1 MAEDNFQE
9 RTEKATP
16 RRRRKAREEGR
27 VARSQELNSA
37 IMVCLGFTTIYL
49 IGPYMVDGIKQLM
62 SHTMAN
68 APLIASSDPT
78 FIKIF
83 SDQMLRFFTVLMPLF
98 AIMVVIGLGANV
110 AQVGFKISPK
120 SIQPKLEKLDLVKG
134 LKKLFSIR
142 KLVEM
147 SRDTVKLLVVFYVAY
162 RAIQTEF
169 EDFFLLPD
177 MDTYQLAVTM
187 GKLALIIALKIGA
200 AILVIGILD
209 YAYQRYEF
217 EKSIKM
223 SKQEIKDEHKET
235 DGSPQIKSRIRQL
248 QREMTRRRM
257 MQEIP
262 KADVVLTN
270 PTHLAVALKYNP
282 EEMQAPQVIAK
293 GERLLA
299 ERIKKIAYEH
309 NIPVIENKPLARA
322 LFKMCDVGQ
331 FVPGNLYRAVAEV
344 LAYVYRMK
352 GKVLR

>member
-1 MAEDNFQE
+1 MAEESFQE
-9 RTEKATP
+9 KTEKATP
-16 RRRRKAREEGR
+16 KRRQKAREEGR

-37 IMVCLGFTTIYL
+37 IMVCLGFTTLYL
-49 IGPYMVDGIKQLM
+49 IGPYMVDGIKQVM
-62 SHTMAN
+62 SHTFAN

-83 SDQMLRFFTVLMPLF
+83 GDQMLRFFTVLTPLF
-98 AIMVVIGLGANV
+98 AVMVVIALGTNI

-120 SIQPKLEKLDLVKG
+120 AMQPKLEKLNIAKG
-134 LKKLFSIR
+134 LKKLFSVR
-142 KLVEM
+142 KMVEM
-147 SRDTVKLLVVFYVAY
+147 IRDTVKLLVVFYVAY
-162 RAIQTEF
+162 RAIQSEF
-169 EDFFLLPD
+169 EEFFLLPD
-177 MDTYQLAVTM
+177 MGTYQLAVTM
-187 GKLALIIALKIGA
+187 GQLALVIALKIGA

-209 YAYQRYEF
+209 YAYQKYEF

-223 SKQEIKDEHKET
+223 SKQEIKDEQKDT

-262 KADVVLTN
+262 NADVVLTN
-270 PTHLAVALKYNP
+270 PTHLAVAIKYTP
-282 EEMQAPQVIAK
+282 DEMQAPLVVAK

-309 NIPVIENKPLARA
+309 DIPVIENKPLARA

-344 LAYVYRMK
+344 LAYVYRLK

>member
-37 IMVCLGFTTIYL
+37 IVVCLGFTTLYL
-49 IGPYMVDGIKQLM
+49 IGPYMVDGLKQVM

-78 FIKIF
+78 FIKVF
-83 SDQMLRFFTVLMPLF
+83 SDQMFRFFTILLPLF
-98 AIMVVIGLGANV
+98 AVMVVIGLGANV
-110 AQVGFKISPK
+110 AQVGFKISTKAIEPK
-120 SIQPKLEKLDLVKG
+120 MDKLNLASG
-134 LKKLFSIR
+134 LKRLFSLR

-147 SRDTVKLLVVFYVAY
+147 SRDTIKLLVVFYVAY
-162 RAIQTEF
+162 RAIQSEF

-187 GKLALIIALKIGA
+187 GKLSLIIALKIGA

-209 YAYQRYEF
+209 YAYQKYEF

-223 SKQEIKDEHKET
+223 SKQEIKDEYKDT

-248 QREMTRRRM
+248 QREMARRRM

-270 PTHLAVALKYNP
+270 PTHLAVALKYDP
-282 EEMQAPQVIAK
+282 GEMQAPQVVAK

-322 LFKMCDVGQ
+322 LFKMCNVGQ
-331 FVPGNLYRAVAEV
+331 FVPGSLYRAVAEV

>member
-1 MAEDNFQE
+1 MADDNFQE
-9 RTEKATP
+9 KTEKATP
-16 RRRRKAREEGR
+16 KQRRKARDEGR

-37 IMVCLGFTTIYL
+37 IMICLGFATLYL
-49 IGPYMVDGIKQLM
+49 IGPYMANGIKQVM

-68 APLIASSDPT
+68 APLIATSDPT
-78 FIKIF
+78 FIKVF
-83 SDQMLRFFTVLMPLF
+83 SDQVFRFFTILMPLF
-98 AIMVVIGLGANV
+98 AVMVVIGLGSNIV
-110 AQVGFKISPK
+110 QVGFKISPK
-120 SIQPKLEKLDLVKG
+120 AMEPKFEKLNLAKG
-134 LKKLFSIR
+134 LKKLFSVK

-147 SRDTVKLLVVFYVAY
+147 IRDTIKLMVVFYVAY
-162 RAIQTEF
+162 RAIQNEL

-177 MDTYQLAVTM
+177 MGTYQLAVTM
-187 GKLALIIALKIGA
+187 GKLALVIALKIGA

-209 YAYQRYEF
+209 YAYQKYEF

-223 SKQEIKDEHKET
+223 SKQEIKDEHKDT

-248 QREMTRRRM
+248 QREMSRRRM

-270 PTHLAVALKYNP
+270 PTHLAVALKYSP
-282 EEMQAPQVIAK
+282 EEMQAPLVVAK

-299 ERIKKIAYEH
+299 ERIKKIAHEH

-331 FVPGNLYRAVAEV
+331 FVPGNMYRAVAEV